1 MAASLASGA
10 AVVRARSRVC
20 AHARACARARAR
32 AVLLLL
38 LEPVVLLVP
47 AVVFVRGPRCQQST
61 LCPPWFSL
69 SALSSSCSSYFFC
82 LRACP
87 PAGRAAQGEPPRDG
101 GQKHALTCSMCI
113 FPLLLFKPSSQ
124 QIHLVTSRAERAP
137 SRWREFPAKLFFPSA
152 AGLFGRWGASAGQ
165 SARPAPRM
173 APMWAVGRTR
183 GANQPV
189 APLK

>member
-1 MAASLASGA
+1 M
-10 AVVRARSRVC
+10 
-20 AHARACARARAR
+20 
-32 AVLLLL
+32 LLLL

-101 GQKHALTCSMCI
+101 GQKYALTCSMCI

-137 SRWREFPAKLFFPSA
+137 SRWREFPAKLFFRRSRPLRT
-152 AGLFGRWGASAGQ
+152 GGTSAGR

-173 APMWAVGRTR
+173 APMWAVGRTH
-183 GANQPV
+183 GANPGA
-189 APLK
+189 APF